1 MPRPTIANLDDRI
14 ARIPQNVIDL
24 PAEST
29 TPIGHYERGANDAWN
44 LLQYFQRNAGRAEV
58 VRPTVLERQ
67 VRRLRMLSLVGLV
80 EAFERFLKELAALC
94 VDHVAP
100 IVLDYRL
107 DVLKVD
113 ATDVASHFTAQTI
126 GHALCEGDTWLNV
139 QAIHTR
145 FGRLLCDHYATNP
158 GIQLFPQGQRR
169 TTLETIFQL
178 RHTIVHNLG
187 VLTRTDAAK
196 LRLMT
201 KTAVEAPKVL
211 WLTNGDV
218 WYVKLW
224 LDETAEWVNEEIRK
238 RLEVL
243 LTALHAADNTLFV
256 PATKAA
262 ELATKFGKAVT
273 IAGAT
278 ANP

>member
-1 MPRPTIANLDDRI
+1 MPRPTIPNLDARI
-14 ARIPQNVIDL
+14 ARIAQDVVDL

-44 LLQYFQRNAGRAEV
+44 LLQYFERNAGRAV
-58 VRPTVLERQ
+58 VRPTVLERH
-67 VRRLRMLSLVGLV
+67 VRRLRMLALVGLV
-80 EAFERFLKELAALC
+80 EAFERFLKEVAAVC

-100 IVLDYRL
+100 LVLDDRL
-107 DVLKVD
+107 DVLRVD
-113 ATDVASHFTAQTI
+113 ATDVAAHFTAQTI

-139 QAIHTR
+139 ESIQRR
-145 FGRLLCDHYATNP
+145 FGRLLADHHSTNA
-158 GIQLFPQGQRR
+158 GIQLFPKGQRR

-178 RHTIVHNLG
+178 RHTVVHNLG

-201 KTAVEAPKVL
+201 RTPVAAPKVL

-224 LDETAEWVNEEIRK
+224 LDETAEWANDQIRA
-238 RLEVL
+238 RLATL
-243 LTALHAADNTLFV
+243 LTDLHTADPSLFDP
-256 PATKAA
+256 PAKAA
-262 ELATKFGKAVT
+262 ALATTFGKPVT